1 MRVILS
7 TLPKVPNQS
16 GGKSVKYSG
25 NLARITRPNASK
37 AFTLIELLVVI
48 AIIAILAA
56 ILFPVFAQAR
66 EKARQTSCLSNLKQ
80 MGTAFM
86 MYVQDYDERF
96 PLAFGYD
103 PGLQANPAYTFNHL
117 TPPLWRASAPVG
129 SPRYNIAMQ
138 HWSNTIQPY
147 IKNYDMYKCPSGP
160 ETDIVSAAEY
170 ASATAKW
177 ANSSY
182 TFNGLL
188 NQYPQAGITAVTDV
202 PLAWE
207 GRGKAAAKGFSL
219 SNPTLICDSGNG
231 SDCIYK
237 PRTAPYPAGACQTG
251 NGSTGTMFGLS
262 GTMWIHNQGATFL
275 YADSHARW
283 VRLGAQVGSAT
294 NSNVDPYTGYD
305 ANGLPASYWY
315 NGCHAALFRP
325 DFQRN

>member
-1 MRVILS
+1 M
-7 TLPKVPNQS
+7 KFS
-16 GGKSVKYSG
+16 GQLTHS
-25 NLARITRPNASK
+25 TRPNASR

-80 MGTAFM
+80 MGTGFM
-86 MYVQDYDERF
+86 MYVQDWDEKF
-96 PLAFGYD
+96 PLAFGWD

-129 SPRYNIAMQ
+129 SPRYNIALQ
-138 HWSNTIQPY
+138 HWSNTVQPY
-147 IKNYDMYKCPSGP
+147 IKNYEMYKCPSGVDVD
-160 ETDIVSAAEY
+160 TAAAAEY
-170 ASATAKW
+170 TTATAKW

-188 NQYPQAGITAVTDV
+188 NQYPLAGITAVADL
-202 PLAWE
+202 PLVWE
-207 GRGKAAAKGFSL
+207 GRGKAASKGFSL
-219 SNPTLICDSGNG
+219 SNPTLVCATGNG

-237 PRTAPYPAGACQTG
+237 ARSGNACQTG
-251 NGSTGTMFGLS
+251 NGGTGTMFGLS

-275 YADSHARW
+275 YADSHAKW
-283 VRLGAQVGSAT
+283 VKLGSQTGTAST
-294 NSNVDPYTGYD
+294 NANVDPYTGYD

-315 NGCHAALFRP
+315 NGCHAWLFRP
-325 DFQRN
+325 DFQKN